1 MPTADDSGSCTVTT
15 GTSTYIIETP
25 LLFGF
30 QEKPARGKFSA
41 RISLC
46 DNVRRQPVPTHCGNH
61 GTIQVFESRGKGDGQ
76 CWIFRQSNTN
86 QQLGHVQPT
95 EYADQISIPRG
106 KTYCCSGT
114 DKPWPELIDIKLKMH
129 KSCESKG
136 STVHT
141 IRPTTDY
148 SVLHRCTSEDE
159 LVFEADVCYT
169 YTTQNITAISSSAS
183 DSKGLSSGQ
192 IIGICVCVV
201 SGIVVSVVVM
211 GLVSGKSCFNAPTD
225 REETTPLTGNN
236 TSRTSRSV
244 PAEGHRDSSTT
255 YSSNS
260 DTRNA
265 VHRQQAEDE
274 SSNEDA
280 DNSQANAAS
289 ISERAEGDRDRV
301 AMKMLQIIL
310 RLMLPR
316 YLNALKEIVTGRQPT
331 VRILMILI
339 FRLTTSAGRQK
350 TTSISL
356 QEKVMVKK
364 ADLIYQMVL
373 RIINL
378 WSFLFQEEGNYKV
391 LRIKVVTTTT
401 HEKND

>member
-1 MPTADDSGSCTVTT
+1 
-15 GTSTYIIETP
+15 
-25 LLFGF
+25 
-30 QEKPARGKFSA
+30 
-41 RISLC
+41 
-46 DNVRRQPVPTHCGNH
+46 
-61 GTIQVFESRGKGDGQ
+61 
-76 CWIFRQSNTN
+76 
-86 QQLGHVQPT
+86 
-95 EYADQISIPRG
+95 
-106 KTYCCSGT
+106 
-114 DKPWPELIDIKLKMH
+114 MH

-274 SSNEDA
+274 SSNEDVA

-289 ISERAEGDRDRV
+289 ISERAEGDRDRSATHSSDSDDSNISSDYV
-301 AMKMLQIIL
+301 RRQAEDDFHQS
-310 RLMLPR
+310 PR
-316 YLNALKEIVTGRQPT
+316 ESNGEESGLNLSDGSQNNK
-331 VRILMILI
+331 L
-339 FRLTTSAGRQK
+339 
-350 TTSISL
+350 
-356 QEKVMVKK
+356 
-364 ADLIYQMVL
+364 MVL
-373 RIINL
+373 
-378 WSFLFQEEGNYKV
+378 SFSRRGELQSSQDQGGHN
-391 LRIKVVTTTT
+391 
-401 HEKND
+401 NNA